1 MTAIFGQTAAEALNK
16 PAPNPFLS
24 SELYSIT
31 HFDSSQSDST
41 PYGPPLG
48 VYRVDLRGKPISF
61 GGPVNIIT
69 LASTDPDFMW
79 AVGSDRVAYVNKKNG
94 KWEEVARFEALED
107 ASGGTL
113 PSIAGESFKKFG
125 ESSAVGMD
133 VDEMD
138 QFLTDLLGPQYGDR
152 FGNGFYSVVD
162 NVNVLYTHFV
172 ANLYGFALAD
182 PDDPSSGITARYV
195 LEDVIT
201 AIEGPDI
208 PPGTRLFGLSM
219 TEERR

>member
-1 MTAIFGQTAAEALNK
+1 MYIFTCKKTGISLLKTVIAVSVFLMAAVFSQTAAEALNK

-94 KWEEVARFEALED
+94 KWEEVARFEAL
-107 ASGGTL
+107 
-113 PSIAGESFKKFG
+113 
-125 ESSAVGMD
+125 
-133 VDEMD
+133 
-138 QFLTDLLGPQYGDR
+138 
-152 FGNGFYSVVD
+152 
-162 NVNVLYTHFV
+162 
-172 ANLYGFALAD
+172 
-182 PDDPSSGITARYV
+182 
-195 LEDVIT
+195 
-201 AIEGPDI
+201 
-208 PPGTRLFGLSM
+208 
-219 TEERR
+219 